1 MGMHTKQR
9 LTKRRI
15 ALIQL
20 EQSLNL
26 LEAGDPVSALTLA
39 GAAEEILGRM
49 ASRKGHEPRV
59 EYNADWL
66 GSFYDWAKKTRPSKK
81 QLIAILNTTR
91 NHLKHQNN
99 GRNIRV
105 EANFQFEAEE
115 MILRCIFNH
124 FKAFGCYP
132 AATRLTKQSAWKMR
146 ANFTSYREWRPWQLW
161 LRGTLRHAWL

>member
-1 MGMHTKQR
+1 VHSTLR

-49 ASRKGHEPRV
+49 ASRRGHAPRV
-59 EYNADWL
+59 ECDAEWL
-66 GSFYDWAKKTRPSKK
+66 GSVYDWAKKPRPSKK
-81 QLIAILNTTR
+81 KLISVLNATR
-91 NHLKHQNN
+91 NHLKHQDD

-105 EANFQFEAEE
+105 EADFKFDAED
-115 MILRCIFNH
+115 MILRCMYNYFT
-124 FKAFGCYP
+124 AFGCFP
-132 AATRLTKQSAWKMR
+132 ASKS
-146 ANFTSYREWRPWQLW
+146 
-161 LRGTLRHAWL
+161 LRNWFYYMTL